1 MARSLLQASRA
12 KHQERGNRES
22 EEGDVQ
28 TALIARDLA
37 LDETDDLLP
46 FRRNRSQRV
55 DDRLTNQQHDQSY
68 NQERRSVKGCTLKS

>member
-28 TALIARDLA
+28 TALVARDLA

-46 FRRNRSQRV
+46 
-55 DDRLTNQQHDQSY
+55 L
-68 NQERRSVKGCTLKS
+68 